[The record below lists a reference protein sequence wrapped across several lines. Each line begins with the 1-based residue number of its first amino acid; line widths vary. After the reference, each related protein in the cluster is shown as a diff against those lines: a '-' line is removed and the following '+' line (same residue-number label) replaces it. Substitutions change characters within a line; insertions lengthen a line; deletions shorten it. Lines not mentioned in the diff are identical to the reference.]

1 MNHNANTNFANADT
15 ILGQHSIVVPII
27 RAWTGTA
34 KLGRDDLVTPDALP
48 PDHLATAGSIRL
60 VPPTELS
67 FVKSIKGKIWHRVR
81 AFGLPL
87 EGMGTLVQD
96 AQLDDV
102 EKFLQHMQAQWNTQ
116 VNSFISGITRGT
128 VLTEWLAANPEWSNV
143 IRSKL
148 PANLESLRDRFSFRW
163 QTYHVVPADEEKAQ
177 ELAEEIHISA
187 FERLVDELKD
197 MTDKAFANET
207 PAKDG
212 LPRRVLSLFSTMR
225 ARCDALAL
233 MNPDAAVFSRVLTQ
247 MQGLIASAQASPA
260 DQLVLARSLLQSVTD
275 PDSAYQLVEA
285 SRDANA
291 AATALTHR
299 LNVARDEIE
308 AEREEYMERVQRIID
323 ENTPKPEPMPA
334 LAEDMDDIDGLS
346 DDDIDE
352 LTVSPAS
359 APAPEPTPEPEPV
372 SVPTPEPVSVLEPA
386 PAPVQSVDDLDAL
399 MDLLD

>member
-1 MNHNANTNFANADT
+1 MNHNALTNSANANT

-60 VPPTELS
+60 VPPAELS

-96 AQLDDV
+96 AQLPDV
-102 EKFLQHMQAQWNTQ
+102 EKFLQHMQLRWETD

-128 VLTEWLAANPEWSNV
+128 VLTEWLAANPEWAGV
-143 IRSKL
+143 IRAKL
-148 PANLESLRDRFSFRW
+148 PADLESLRARFSFRW

-177 ELAEEIHISA
+177 ELAEEIHLSA
-187 FERLVDELKD
+187 FERLVEELKD
-197 MTDKAFANET
+197 MTDKAFASET
-207 PAKDG
+207 PARDG
-212 LPRRVLSLFSTMR
+212 LPRRVLSLFNTMR
-225 ARCDALAL
+225 QRCDALAL

-247 MQGLIASAQASPA
+247 MQGLIASAGAAPA
-260 DQLVLARSLLQSVTD
+260 DQLIMARSLLQSVTD

-291 AATALTHR
+291 APVALTNR
-299 LNVARDEIE
+299 FNAVCDEIE
-308 AEREEYMERVQRIID
+308 AEQEEYMARVQRIID
-323 ENTPKPEPMPA
+323 ENTPTP
-334 LAEDMDDIDGLS
+334 
-346 DDDIDE
+346 
-352 LTVSPAS
+352 
-359 APAPEPTPEPEPV
+359 APAPVPEPEPTPDPT
-372 SVPTPEPVSVLEPA
+372 PTPEPVS
-386 PAPVQSVDDLDAL
+386 VQSVDDLDAL
-399 MDLLD
+399 MGMLD